1 MSAQYFVTQPTL
13 EDIRERV
20 KGYASWIEV
29 NLDSL
34 GHNLD
39 QVHQRTG
46 VEVIPCVKGNA
57 YGHGLVP
64 VTAYFMEHGITRFL
78 VAKLWEAMQLREAEL
93 SCDVINM
100 DPLFTAEQYNRII
113 EKGITQTVYSRKVA
127 DQLNRAA
134 MSQGVNAGVFVKVD
148 TGLNRVGVR
157 HLEAANLIE
166 YVEHLEGLHVEG
178 IFSTFTE
185 SREKDQKQLERMI
198 KLDEEL
204 KSRGIT
210 VPVKSLASG
219 NAVFHFPGSE
229 LDAVR
234 PGLMLYGIYPD
245 KEDRESGIE
254 LKQVLTFKARLE
266 HVKIIEEGE
275 AVTYS
280 ARFVAPKR
288 MSVGTFHAGYSD
300 GVPRGLTKKGLVRFK
315 GETRRILG
323 TVSVNHCIVDVDGL
337 DAEPG
342 DIVEVVSPVGEN
354 TIEKVCELAGI
365 MTYSYCVALNPL
377 TPRVYMKGGVP
388 VALSEPRLVD

>member
-1 MSAQYFVTQPTL
+1 MSAQYFVTQPTS
-13 EDIRERV
+13 EDIRDRV
-20 KGYASWIEV
+20 KGFASWIEV
-29 NLDSL
+29 DLDAL
-34 GHNLD
+34 GYNLD
-39 QVHQRTG
+39 QVYKRTG

-64 VTAYFMEHGITRFL
+64 VTAYFIESGITRVL
-78 VAKLWEAMQLREAEL
+78 VAKLWEAMQIREAGLNCEI
-93 SCDVINM
+93 INM
-100 DPLFTAEQYNRII
+100 DPLFTVEQYNKVVENGII
-113 EKGITQTVYSRKVA
+113 QTVYSKNVA
-127 DQLNRAA
+127 DHLNSAA
-134 MSQGVNAGVFVKVD
+134 LSYGLTVGVFVKVD

-157 HLEAANLIE
+157 YPEAAGLIE
-166 YVEHLEGLHVEG
+166 YVERLPGLHVEG
-178 IFSTFTE
+178 MFSTFTE

-204 KSRGIT
+204 KGRGIT

-245 KEDRESGIE
+245 REDRDSGIE

-266 HVKIIEEGE
+266 HVKTIEEGE

-300 GVPRGLTKKGLVRFK
+300 GVPRGLTKKGLVNFK
-315 GETRRILG
+315 GETRRMLG

-337 DAEPG
+337 DAQSG
-342 DIVEVVSPVGEN
+342 DVVEVVSPVGEN

-365 MTYSYCVALNPL
+365 MTYSYCVGLNPL
-377 TPRVYMKGGVP
+377 TPRVYLKGGVP